1 MCGKGVEKGEIFT
14 NCWWECK
21 LVPPPWKAVWRFP
34 KKLKM
39 ELPCDSAF
47 PLLGI
52 YLKTKTLIR
61 KDTWTIYRQH
71 YLQLP
76 DSSSIIYNCQDM
88 EAT

>member
-1 MCGKGVEKGEIFT
+1 M
-14 NCWWECK
+14 
-21 LVPPPWKAVWRFP
+21 VPPPWKTVQRFP

-61 KDTWTIYRQH
+61 KDTWTPVFIAAALFTTAKIWRQPK
-71 YLQLP
+71 YLPTDAWIKKTWCIHTQWNITQP
-76 DSSSIIYNCQDM
+76 
-88 EAT
+88 